1 MCDEF
6 TAKAEEA
13 ALASQ
18 GVTRRT
24 FAALGAVAAVAA
36 CSGPSNGQTASL
48 SERTVRIPTPDGSA
62 DAFFVY
68 PAKGRHPGVVFWPDV
83 GGLRDAFMV
92 MGRRLAGAGYAVLV
106 VNQYYRGAAAP
117 VLSSFSEWRTP
128 EGQAKLKPLIAGV
141 TSEGTMRD
149 AAAFVGF
156 LDKQPQVD
164 PARRIGTQG
173 YCMGGAHAVRTA
185 TAAHARVGAVATF
198 HGGGLASD
206 KPDSPHLLLPRTQAS
221 YLIAVAQNDDAKDPA
236 EKERFRAAAKAAGR
250 PAEIEVYP
258 ADHGWCVP
266 DTPIYNQV
274 QADRA
279 WERLLALYAKL

>member
-6 TAKAEEA
+6 TVAAEEA
-13 ALASQ
+13 ALASR
-18 GVTRRT
+18 GVSRRQ
-24 FAALGAVAAVAA
+24 FAALGSAAALAA
-36 CSGPSNGQTASL
+36 CAAPSNGQAAAL

-62 DAFFVY
+62 DAFFVH
-68 PAKGRHPGVVFWPDV
+68 PAKGRNPGVVFWPDV
-83 GGLRDAFMV
+83 GGLRDAMMV
-92 MGRRLAGAGYAVLV
+92 MGRRLAEAGYAVLV

-117 VLSSFSEWRTP
+117 VLNNFSEWRTP

-141 TSEGTMRD
+141 TPEGTIRD
-149 AAAFVGF
+149 GAAFTAF

-164 PARRIGTQG
+164 RGRKIGTQG

-185 TAAHARVGAVATF
+185 AAAPDRVGAVASF

-206 KPDSPHLLLPRTQAS
+206 KPESPHLLLPRTQAS
-221 YLIAVAQNDDAKDPA
+221 YLIAVGQNDDAKDPG
-236 EKERFRAAAKAAGR
+236 EKDRFRAAAAAANR

-266 DTPIYNQV
+266 DTPIYNQA
-274 QADRA
+274 QAERA
-279 WERLLALYAKL
+279 WGRLLALYAKL